1 MTRLQSLLNLF
12 NELPAATTI
21 EKLRQ
26 IGYETTIHHHH
37 TLLMANKVQQWQA
50 FTKSLPIHRDHR
62 THLIVASY
70 KYIWH
75 SYLLSKSKQSSTT
88 TEYLIM

>member
-26 IGYETTIHHHH
+26 IGYETTIHHHPPP

-50 FTKSLPIHRDHR
+50 FTQSLPIHRDHR
-62 THLIVASY
+62 THLIVAS
-70 KYIWH
+70 
-75 SYLLSKSKQSSTT
+75 
-88 TEYLIM
+88 